1 MQPINATPFRLVLAA
16 GACLVIGAP
25 SSFAQNAPDAKPAQP
40 SKETGGAQPPELLPP
55 PKTTVP
61 QELEPYEGRPVRNIR
76 LETPPPPPPKE
87 VKPKDTKTPPKKDD
101 AAKPEVAKPPAPPAE
116 QVVLDAD
123 TEQLIRNQLRL
134 KEGAPFDAKLVSE
147 DMSRLNRLG
156 RFASVESKVQ
166 LLADGSV
173 DLIYVLNPQP
183 IIRDVQTVGNKAF
196 SDQDLGKFIDILVG
210 TPVDP
215 TRLDRACRRVE
226 AAYREKGY
234 FSCLV
239 TIDEKELRENGNV
252 YFKVREGEKVKVTE
266 IRFEG
271 NVSFTPRELGT
282 VVKTQAAWL
291 LDRGR
296 LDNDILAEDVSSLI
310 SYYRDHGHIDA
321 RADRIVTP
329 SPDGKE
335 AVVTFVIDEGPV
347 YTLKS
352 VSVVYADADG
362 QKVFSIE
369 QLTGLMVIKPG
380 DVFSDQKL
388 RKSITAI
395 REAYGKMGY
404 VDTQV
409 NRRERRSEIA
419 PEVDIVLVVDEG
431 RRFKTGEVLIK
442 GNTLTR
448 DDVLRRQ
455 VQVEPDRPLDST
467 AVEETKKRLERTNLF
482 APRSVKVTMQPERP
496 EDPGFR
502 DVLVEVEETNTG
514 KFSIGGAVS
523 SDAGLSASIA
533 ITQRNFDI
541 TDFPDTFGELFSS
554 EAFRGG
560 GQTFNITASPGTD
573 RQYYTMGLS
582 DPYLFDT
589 DYSGFANIFYY
600 TRYYTDYDENRI
612 GTKFGVGRRFGSRW
626 NFSLPVRIE
635 QVKLPSIDD
644 SAPAEY
650 FKYEDPNL
658 IIGAGIS
665 LSRSSIDDV
674 INPSKGNKIE
684 FAAEQVVGDYSYNIL
699 RAEYSVYTKLAED
712 VLGRKTTLQLTTRAG
727 YIPQDTEEVPFYERF
742 FMGGQGFR
750 GFAFRGV
757 SPVGPDRSGNP
768 TDDPI
773 GGNWMFFAGAEVK
786 QPLYEE
792 ILSGVVFL
800 DTGTVDTDVSFE
812 HYRVSVGIGFRLY
825 VQALSSVPLAFDFGF
840 PIMKEKTDK
849 DRLFTFSI
857 DVPFN

>member
-25 SSFAQNAPDAKPAQP
+25 ASLAQNSPDAKPAQP
-40 SKETGGAQPPELLPP
+40 SKESGGAQPPELLPA

-61 QELEPYEGRPVRNIR
+61 PELEPYEGRPVRNIR

-87 VKPKDTKTPPKKDD
+87 VKPKDGKAPPKKDD
-101 AAKPEVAKPPAPPAE
+101 AAKPDDAKAPAPAP
-116 QVVLDAD
+116 QQITLDAD

-252 YFKVREGEKVKVTE
+252 YFKVREGEKVKVSE

-352 VSVVYADADG
+352 VSVVYADPDS

-395 REAYGKMGY
+395 RDAYGKMGY

-448 DDVLRRQ
+448 DDVVRRQ
-455 VQVEPDRPLDST
+455 VQVEPDRPLDAT

-589 DYSGFANIFYY
+589 DYSGSANIFYY

-612 GTKFGVGRRFGSRW
+612 GTKFGIGRRFGSRW
-626 NFSLPVRIE
+626 NFSLPVRVE

-650 FKYEDPNL
+650 FKFEDPNL

-727 YIPQDTEEVPFYERF
+727 YIPQDAEEVPFYERF

-768 TDDPI
+768 TEDPI